1 MLKVFHAY
9 PTYGL
14 PDEDIKYNVRKEQYT
29 FMPLLTMEFDVS
41 PAEIELADVNMKDTS
56 MFGLGSQIVR
66 MSKCDVVILGHDWE
80 NDRACRLIK
89 DVAESYGSRI
99 IDLDSKNI

>member
-14 PDEDIKYNVRKEQYT
+14 SDEEIKYNIRKEQYT

-41 PAEIELADVNMKDTS
+41 PSEIELVDTNMKDSS
-56 MFGLGSQIVR
+56 MFGLGSQIIQ
-66 MSKCDVVILGHDWE
+66 MSKCDVIILGHDWE
-80 NDRACRLIK
+80 NDRASRLIK
-89 DVAESYGSRI
+89 EVAEAYGSRI

>member
-14 PDEDIKYNVRKEQYT
+14 SDEEIKYNIRKEHYT

-41 PAEIELADVNMKDTS
+41 PSEIELADTNMKDSS
-56 MFGLGSQIVR
+56 MFGLGSQIIQ
-66 MSKCDVVILGHDWE
+66 MSKCDVIILGHDWE

-89 DVAESYGSRI
+89 EVAEAYGSRI

>member
-14 PDEDIKYNVRKEQYT
+14 SDEEIKYNIRKEHYT

-41 PAEIELADVNMKDTS
+41 PSEIELADTNMKDSS
-56 MFGLGSQIVR
+56 MFGLGSQIIQ
-66 MSKCDVVILGHDWE
+66 MSKCDVIILGHIE
-80 NDRACRLIK
+80 MIEFYIK
-89 DVAESYGSRI
+89 NRFRPGDKQGWIYHQ
-99 IDLDSKNI
+99 NNT